1 MTRQLITLTDPRSP
15 AAEAFRSLYINL
27 SFSQQERKLRSL
39 VVTSPGPDEGKSVA
53 LANLAVV
60 AAQMGQRVI
69 LVDGD
74 LRKPQLSDLFS
85 LRNDNGLTSVVAGS
99 STAESALQAVA
110 DVPGLRVLTSGPL
123 PASPTTVLAS
133 RRMGE
138 LAEEL
143 AEQAD
148 LLLLD
153 APPVLTVSDASVL
166 ASRVNGVLL
175 VLNAGQTKRE
185 NARRAKEA
193 LEKVNAQ
200 IIGVVLTNVAP
211 DAVLQGN
218 YK

>member
-1 MTRQLITLTDPRSP
+1 MTKQLITLTDPRSP

-27 SFSQQERKLRSL
+27 SFSQQERALRSL
-39 VVTSPGPDEGKSVA
+39 VVTSPGPGEGKSIT

-74 LRKPQLSDLFS
+74 LRQPQLSELFG
-85 LRNDNGLTSVVAGS
+85 LRNDIGLTSVVDGS
-99 STAESALQAVA
+99 RTAESALQAVA
-110 DVPGLRVLTSGPL
+110 EVPGLRVLTSGPL
-123 PASPTTVLAS
+123 PPSPTTVLAS

-138 LAEEL
+138 LADEL

-148 LLLLD
+148 LLLID
-153 APPVLTVSDASVL
+153 VPPVLTVSDASVL

-193 LEKVNAQ
+193 LEKVNAH
-200 IIGVVLTNVAP
+200 IVGVVLTNVAP

>member
-1 MTRQLITLTDPRSP
+1 MTKQLITLTDPRSP

-27 SFSQQERKLRSL
+27 SFSQQESALRSL
-39 VVTSPGPDEGKSVA
+39 VVTSPGPGEGKSIT

-74 LRKPQLSDLFS
+74 LRQPQLSELFG
-85 LRNDNGLTSVVAGS
+85 LPNDIGLTSVVDGS
-99 STAESALQAVA
+99 RTAESALQAVTE
-110 DVPGLRVLTSGPL
+110 VPGLRVLTSGPL
-123 PASPTTVLAS
+123 PPSPTTVLAS

-138 LAEEL
+138 LTDEL

-148 LLLLD
+148 LLLID
-153 APPVLTVSDASVL
+153 VPPVLTVSDASVL

-193 LEKVNAQ
+193 LEKVNAH

>member
-1 MTRQLITLTDPRSP
+1 MTKQLITLTDPRSP

-27 SFSQQERKLRSL
+27 SFSQQEQKLRSL
-39 VVTSPGPDEGKSVA
+39 VVTSPGPGEGKSVA

-60 AAQMGQRVI
+60 AAQMGQHVI

-74 LRKPQLSDLFS
+74 LRQPQLSELFG
-85 LRNDNGLTSVVAGS
+85 LRNDIGLTSVVDGS
-99 STAESALQAVA
+99 RTAESALQAVA
-110 DVPGLRVLTSGPL
+110 EVPGLHVLTSGPL
-123 PASPTTVLAS
+123 PPSPTTVLAS

-138 LAEEL
+138 LTDEL

-148 LLLLD
+148 LLLID
-153 APPVLTVSDASVL
+153 VPPVLTVSDASVL

-193 LEKVNAQ
+193 LEKVNAH